1 LNNEQ
6 RLIDEIGKLKREV
19 ERLKRVESGGI
30 WTDWTPT
37 AVTGWSSVDT
47 GVYRYAKVGKLGY
60 LTVLIDGTSNA
71 DKAKITMPAD
81 LLVGGAT
88 PYLYYPMPAGYNNGV
103 LFYAGHAFAQLRTN
117 AAPTNANEL
126 WFWLDGSPTGWT
138 AANRKVC
145 RVSGIVY
152 ELL

>member
-1 LNNEQ
+1 MNNEQ
-6 RLIDEIGKLKREV
+6 RIIDEIGKLRKEV

-71 DKAKITMPAD
+71 TNAKITLPAD
-81 LLVGGAT
+81 CRQVRELFSGQTFPVQQRRFSYRFQTPDTALFELV
-88 PYLYYPMPAGYNNGV
+88 
-103 LFYAGHAFAQLRTN
+103 R
-117 AAPTNANEL
+117 
-126 WFWLDGSPTGWT
+126 
-138 AANRKVC
+138 
-145 RVSGIVY
+145 
-152 ELL
+152 